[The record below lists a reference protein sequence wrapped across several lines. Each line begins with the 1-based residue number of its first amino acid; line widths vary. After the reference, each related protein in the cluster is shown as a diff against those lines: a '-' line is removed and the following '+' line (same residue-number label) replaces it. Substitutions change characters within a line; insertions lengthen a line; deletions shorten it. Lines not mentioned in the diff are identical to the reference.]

1 MRTVFMKR
9 ALKKHIERSIKMGND
24 SQRHAN
30 RMKSLLFNI
39 DKEIRSIPQYKS
51 LTTKRSDGSR
61 KQPDPGEVPF
71 VTVANAIT
79 AARRALR
86 FIKGEPS
93 KKSLEKKAD
102 KLTKL
107 IENAKEFKGMTFMED
122 GKFVDARGR
131 PAKDNFTTATGYS
144 RKEFIDYRDKGM
156 FKGGYVKK

>member
-1 MRTVFMKR
+1 MKKDLR
-9 ALKKHIERSIKMGND
+9 KLIERSIKMGND

-71 VTVANAIT
+71 VTVANGIT

-122 GKFVDARGR
+122 GEFVDARGR

>member
-1 MRTVFMKR
+1 
-9 ALKKHIERSIKMGND
+9 MGND

-51 LTTKRSDGSR
+51 LTTERSDGSR
-61 KQPDPGEVPF
+61 KQPDMGEVPF
-71 VTVANAIT
+71 VSVVNAVT

-86 FIKGEPS
+86 YIKGEPS
-93 KKSLEKKAD
+93 KKSLEKKAA

-122 GKFVDARGR
+122 GEFVDARGK
-131 PAKDNFTTATGYS
+131 PAKDDFTTATGYS